1 MPPETPRPSFHAA
14 LSAHVDAVGAATR
27 CVEQVIRSAAGSP
40 IDLVFLFISGDHVAQ
55 AEAIA
60 TVVRERLAP
69 RHLIGTSSEGVVGG
83 AVEVEGAAAVSML
96 AMVLP
101 GVKIH
106 TFTDSD
112 IPPLPDDLDDDS
124 IASLAQ
130 GIGAGP
136 ETKATFLFVDSYSV
150 PMVRLMPALN
160 QARRAASKGRTAGIL
175 VGGLASGASG
185 PGKAR
190 LILDERVRAQGL
202 VGLSLSGELTVD
214 SLVSQGCR
222 PIGQPFVITKAR
234 GNLILELGGRP
245 ALDVIQDAVND
256 LPPGD
261 QQKLHNSLLI
271 GRVVN
276 EYKDRFGRSDFLI
289 RAIIG
294 VDKELK
300 AVAIADIVR
309 PGITVQ
315 LQLRDAE
322 TATQD
327 LLMLLDAQQLHS
339 PPEGALLFTC
349 NGRGTRLF
357 AKPSHDASRIV
368 AAFAGTTPGEG
379 SAKPG
384 EQIDPGAATLPL
396 AGFFAAG
403 EIGPVGEDSYLHG
416 QTACAV
422 LFR

>member
-1 MPPETPRPSFHAA
+1 M
-14 LSAHVDAVGAATR
+14 SAQADAVAAATR
-27 CVEQVIRSAAGSP
+27 CVEQIIRAAAGVP
-40 IDLVFLFISGDHVAQ
+40 VDVVFLFISGEHIEYAD
-55 AEAIA
+55 AIA
-60 TVVRERLAP
+60 TIVRERLGP

-83 AVEVEGAAAVSML
+83 PVEVERTPAVSML
-96 AMVLP
+96 AMTLP

-112 IPPLPDDLDDDS
+112 IPPIPDDLDPDTV
-124 IASLAQ
+124 ASLRQ
-130 GIGAGP
+130 GIGTGP
-136 ETKATFLFVDSYSV
+136 DLRATFLFVDSFSV
-150 PMVRLMPALN
+150 PMVRLLPALN
-160 QARRAASKGRTAGIL
+160 AARRAGSVSPESGGVM
-175 VGGLASGASG
+175 VGGMVSGASG

-190 LILDERVRAQGL
+190 LILDERVRTHGL
-202 VGLSLSGELTVD
+202 VGMSLSGD
-214 SLVSQGCR
+214 IRIDALVSQGCR

-245 ALDVIQDAVND
+245 ALEAIQETVNG

-261 QQKLHNSLLI
+261 QDRLHNSLLM

-294 VDKELK
+294 VDKDLK

-339 PPEGALLFTC
+339 APLGALLFTC

-357 AKPSHDASRIV
+357 AKPNHDASRIV
-368 AAFAGTTPGEG
+368 SAFAGATPGEG

-384 EQIDPGAATLPL
+384 QKIDPSAASLPL

-403 EIGPVGEDSYLHG
+403 EIGPIGNESFLHG

-422 LFR
+422 LFRAPITAS